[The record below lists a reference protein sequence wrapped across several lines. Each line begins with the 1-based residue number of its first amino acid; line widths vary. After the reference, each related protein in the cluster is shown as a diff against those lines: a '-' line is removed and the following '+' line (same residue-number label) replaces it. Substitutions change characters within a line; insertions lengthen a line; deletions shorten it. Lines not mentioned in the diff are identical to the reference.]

1 MEAGEEAE
9 SGIIVWMVNHDT
21 EIGAVIMI
29 VPIAY
34 AGDVDADFYLKRLIR
49 YLISHEEYDLYK
61 RNIDAWTRWYY
72 SMEVE

>member
-1 MEAGEEAE
+1 V
-9 SGIIVWMVNHDT
+9 SNDT
-21 EIGAVIMI
+21 ELGAVIMI

-72 SMEVE
+72 SMEIE